1 MKEVK
6 RPESTS
12 FKTCSKCG
20 FVWPERVSFLSDSQ
34 LHMVGYQVDF
44 DELMAG
50 LFLFSHSC
58 GTTFSVPAS
67 NFQELYDGPIFRER
81 LNGTEKCPGCCLRGN
96 DLHPCPEKCECAYV
110 LEITQIVSKWPKTP
124 NGMTLDSHG

>member
-6 RPESTS
+6 QPQSTS

-20 FVWPERVSFLSDSQ
+20 FAWHDRVSFLSDPQ
-34 LHMVGYQVDF
+34 LHMVGYQVAF
-44 DELMAG
+44 DELIAG

-58 GTTFSVPAS
+58 GTTFSVPAGD
-67 NFQELYDGPIFRER
+67 FQDLYDGPIFRER
-81 LNGTEKCPGCCLRGN
+81 LNGTEKCPGCCLREK

-110 LEITQIVSKWPKTP
+110 LEITQIVLNWPKTI
-124 NGMTLDSHG
+124 NGKT